1 MTFSRFLS
9 AAALSLTL
17 LWAPSAHADTP
28 PFFPVQG
35 VLTDA
40 DGAALDGS
48 VSVRFA
54 LYDALDATAAL
65 WEETR
70 TLDVTAGAFTTY
82 LGESVDLAPGVF
94 RDQGSLWLG
103 VTVESDEEMERVELG
118 SAAYAA
124 VAQHALEVPAD
135 VVRGDQSCGAGEVV
149 SGLDAGGA
157 VVCVADADADT
168 VYSGADFAL
177 ADQSCG
183 PGDVVAGV
191 DAAGDVVCVADA
203 DEDTTYTGVDFA
215 LSDQLCLPGEVV
227 QGVDANGLTICVLDA
242 DSQYSGAN
250 FATSAQQ
257 CATGNVVL
265 GVDTSGVVVCVS
277 DSNTTYSGV
286 DFALSSQSCTGTDLA
301 VGFDGSG
308 VLQCVST
315 VPWASL
321 TGVPGDLADGDQD
334 TQLTE
339 AQVDGYV
346 ANNNYS
352 TGSHTV
358 VNGQPIT
365 PSSVGI
371 SGTSTSLAGGSL
383 DLGPSTDDEL
393 TAAMVTT
400 LTGGGTADALHS
412 HAAQA
417 ATGAATIMSAESTTT
432 MNFGD
437 AMRYCR
443 DLTEGG
449 FSDWSLPSMDE
460 LWTVYETA
468 VVSNDL
474 SSTDVWTS
482 TNSDGAHAH
491 KRHVRFSD
499 GYQWYMH
506 TTTGFLAV
514 RCVR

>member
-1 MTFSRFLS
+1 MTLSRFLS
-9 AAALSLTL
+9 AAALSLSL
-17 LWAPSAHADTP
+17 LWAPSAQADTP

-149 SGLDAGGA
+149 SGLDAGGT

-203 DEDTTYTGVDFA
+203 DA
-215 LSDQLCLPGEVV
+215 
-227 QGVDANGLTICVLDA
+227 
-242 DSQYSGAN
+242 
-250 FATSAQQ
+250 
-257 CATGNVVL
+257 
-265 GVDTSGVVVCVS
+265 
-277 DSNTTYSGV
+277 
-286 DFALSSQSCTGTDLA
+286 
-301 VGFDGSG
+301 
-308 VLQCVST
+308 
-315 VPWASL
+315 
-321 TGVPGDLADGDQD
+321 
-334 TQLTE
+334 QLTE

-383 DLGPSTDDEL
+383 DLGPAVDDEL

-400 LTGGGTADALHS
+400 LTGGGSADALHS

-417 ATGAATIMSAESTTT
+417 APGTPTTMSAESTTGMT
-432 MNFGD
+432 HS
-437 AMRYCR
+437 AALRHCR
-443 DLTEGG
+443 NLTDGG
-449 FSDWSLPSMDE
+449 FTDWKMGTLQE
-460 LWTVYETA
+460 LWSIYETA
-468 VVSNDL
+468 AVPNDL
-474 SSTDVWTS
+474 SINFVWTKDAVGSIS
-482 TNSDGAHAH
+482 THLRFLRLSDGFVSSGQGNSNA
-491 KRHVRFSD
+491 
-499 GYQWYMH
+499 Y
-506 TTTGFLAV
+506 V

>member
-1 MTFSRFLS
+1 MTLSRFLS
-9 AAALSLTL
+9 AAALSLAFL
-17 LWAPSAHADTP
+17 SAPSAHADTP

-40 DGAALDGS
+40 DGAAVDGT

-191 DAAGDVVCVADA
+191 DAAGDVVCVAD
-203 DEDTTYTGVDFA
+203 
-215 LSDQLCLPGEVV
+215 
-227 QGVDANGLTICVLDA
+227 
-242 DSQYSGAN
+242 
-250 FATSAQQ
+250 
-257 CATGNVVL
+257 
-265 GVDTSGVVVCVS
+265 
-277 DSNTTYSGV
+277 
-286 DFALSSQSCTGTDLA
+286 
-301 VGFDGSG
+301 
-308 VLQCVST
+308 
-315 VPWASL
+315 
-321 TGVPGDLADGDQD
+321 GDQD

-352 TGSHTV
+352 TGVRGGQRKQGVCV
-358 VNGQPIT
+358 V
-365 PSSVGI
+365 
-371 SGTSTSLAGGSL
+371 
-383 DLGPSTDDEL
+383 
-393 TAAMVTT
+393 
-400 LTGGGTADALHS
+400 
-412 HAAQA
+412 
-417 ATGAATIMSAESTTT
+417 GAASVDTQWE
-432 MNFGD
+432 
-437 AMRYCR
+437 
-443 DLTEGG
+443 
-449 FSDWSLPSMDE
+449 
-460 LWTVYETA
+460 VA
-468 VVSNDL
+468 VL
-474 SSTDVWTS
+474 EPTDVAQLESEGKPVLANAFFALKHCS
-482 TNSDGAHAH
+482 TQ
-491 KRHVRFSD
+491 V
-499 GYQWYMH
+499 
-506 TTTGFLAV
+506 
-514 RCVR
+514 